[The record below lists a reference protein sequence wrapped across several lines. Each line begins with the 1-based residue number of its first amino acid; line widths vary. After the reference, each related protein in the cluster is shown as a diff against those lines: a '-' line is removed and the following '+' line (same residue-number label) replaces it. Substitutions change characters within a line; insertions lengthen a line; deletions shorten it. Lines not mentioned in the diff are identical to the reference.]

1 MKWVIAAAGL
11 AISAAVLSSCS
22 LPFYWQAANGQLQLL
37 RAREP
42 IESVLADPDTAPEV
56 RGALEDV
63 ERIRAFATS
72 QLMLPDNGSYES
84 YADLGRDYVVW
95 NVVAAEEFST
105 VPERWCFPFAG
116 CVAYR
121 GFFDRENAEAF
132 EARMQK
138 RGLDT
143 YSGGSDAYSTL
154 GYFADPVL
162 NTMLDSS
169 IEEIAAILIHELAHQ
184 RIYIKGDSELSEAFA
199 STVEEHGTRL
209 WLQDTEATAA
219 LERYE
224 ARLRARAVFA
234 ELIASQQRR
243 LADIYARPVTESEK
257 RAAKAQAFSQ
267 LREEYSAARNA
278 GDLPSG
284 YDGWFAQDLNNASLA
299 AVATY
304 RRWVPA
310 LRARLQLRGLEAFY
324 DDVEALAA
332 LDPVQRDQTLQFWDG
347 AADASTS
354 AMPDLRV
361 AAQYRASGQ

>member
-1 MKWVIAAAGL
+1 MKWVIAAVGL
-11 AISAAVLSSCS
+11 ALSAAVLSSCS

-42 IESVLADPDTAPEV
+42 IDEVLADPETTPEV
-56 RGALEDV
+56 RSALEEI
-63 ERIRAFATS
+63 ERIRTFATS
-72 QLMLPDNGSYES
+72 RLMLPDNGSYES

-105 VPERWCFPFAG
+105 EPEHWCFPFAG
-116 CVAYR
+116 CVSYR

-132 EARMQK
+132 EARMHE
-138 RGLDT
+138 RGLET

-169 IEEIAAILIHELAHQ
+169 SEEIAAILFHELAHQ
-184 RIYIKGDSELSEAFA
+184 RVYIKGDSELSEAFA

-209 WLQDTEATAA
+209 WLQDNAAVQA

-224 ARLRARAVFA
+224 TRLRARAVFA

-243 LADIYARPVTESEK
+243 LAEIYARPIADSEK
-257 RAAKAQAFSQ
+257 RAAKAQAFA
-267 LREEYSAARNA
+267 LLLEEYAAARDA
-278 GDLPSG
+278 GDLPPG

-310 LRARLQLRGLEAFY
+310 LRTRLRMRGLEAFY
-324 DDVEALAA
+324 EDVEALAQM
-332 LDPVQRDQTLQFWDG
+332 DPTQREETLRNWD
-347 AADASTS
+347 AAAAASAS
-354 AMPDLRV
+354 ASSGLRV
-361 AAQYRASGQ
+361 AAQHRSGQ

>member
-1 MKWVIAAAGL
+1 MKWVIAAVGL

-22 LPFYWQAANGQLQLL
+22 LPFYWQAANGQLRLL

-42 IESVLADPDTAPEV
+42 IDEVLADPETAPEV
-56 RGALEDV
+56 RSALE
-63 ERIRAFATS
+63 EIEQIRAFATS

-105 VPERWCFPFAG
+105 VPEHWCFPFAG
-116 CVAYR
+116 CVSYR

-162 NTMLDSS
+162 NTMLTSS
-169 IEEIAAILIHELAHQ
+169 SEEIAAILIHELAHQ
-184 RIYIKGDSELSEAFA
+184 RVYIKGDSELSEAFA

-209 WLQDTEATAA
+209 WLQDNAAADA

-224 ARLRARAVFA
+224 IRLRSRAVFA
-234 ELIASQQRR
+234 ELITSQQRR
-243 LADIYARPVTESEK
+243 LADIYGRPIEESEK
-257 RAAKAQAFSQ
+257 RAAKAEAFAL
-267 LREEYSAARNA
+267 LREEYAAAREA

-310 LRARLQLRGLEAFY
+310 LRTRLQMRGLEAFY
-324 DDVEALAA
+324 ADVEALAQMEPA
-332 LDPVQRDQTLQFWDG
+332 QRDETLQRWD
-347 AADASTS
+347 AAAAIAPATS
-354 AMPDLRV
+354 GLRV
-361 AAQYRASGQ
+361 AAQYRSGQ